1 MAKIKWPGQF
11 IYLTVVVFLL
21 FATAALAQG
30 NREVLVVDVTGPV
43 TPVML
48 SIIEQAIAEAE
59 TSQAEALVIRLD
71 TPGGEVNLTRRIIQ
85 TLIAA
90 EVPVVIYVW
99 PPGGFAASAGTFIT
113 LAGHVAAMAPNT
125 TIGAASPVS
134 GNGGTIDDTLRSK
147 IENTLL
153 ADIKNLTSRRG
164 EKAVEWA
171 QEAVTEAKAAT
182 AQEALEI
189 GVIDF
194 VAEDMDDLL
203 AQLDG
208 FKLTI
213 QRREVTLATEDAP
226 VRFLETTF
234 VQELLGFITNPT
246 IALFLIS
253 LGGLALVYELINPGG
268 YMGGVIGLICLL
280 IGLYGVG
287 QLPVNYAG
295 LALILLSFILFGA
308 ELFTPTHGALTAG
321 GVASFI
327 IGGLILFNTS
337 EFPYQLPLPS
347 IIGIPLFIA
356 AIFAFGM
363 RKALQARHTKPV
375 TGQEGLI
382 GAVGTVKVALEPEG
396 TVFVWG
402 ERWHAA
408 SEDNQPI
415 PAGERVKVTAI
426 DGFHLKVKKLT

>member
-1 MAKIKWPGQF
+1 MVKIKWPGQF

-59 TSQAEALVIRLD
+59 TSQAEVLVIRLD

-113 LAGHVAAMAPNT
+113 LAGHIAAMAPNT

-321 GVASFI
+321 GVAAFI

-402 ERWHAA
+402 ERWHAT

-415 PAGERVKVTAI
+415 PVGERVKVTAI